1 MVMEYGMAF
10 FFRIANQPV
19 VKFICPDT
27 GEMLVHQ
34 MLADADI
41 QGAHQ
46 HILFLAYLFKNPLE
60 MLFLFQARLHHFRD
74 IRHGGIRNAAAVY
87 VFIGVNRL

>member
-1 MVMEYGMAF
+1 MEYGMAF

-19 VKFICPDT
+19 VKLICPDT

-46 HILFLAYLFKNPLE
+46 HILFLSLIHILEADINP
-60 MLFLFQARLHHFRD
+60 
-74 IRHGGIRNAAAVY
+74 GGIAGTMNVEYDFAPELDLDLSRCV
-87 VFIGVNRL
+87 

>member
-1 MVMEYGMAF
+1 MEYGMAF

-46 HILFLAYLFKNPLE
+46 HILLLAYLFKTRWKCCS
-60 MLFLFQARLHHFRD
+60 FSRRD
-74 IRHGGIRNAAAVY
+74 CIISVIS
-87 VFIGVNRL
+87 VMVV

>member
-1 MVMEYGMAF
+1 MEYGMAF

-60 MLFLFQARLHHFRD
+60 MLFLSRRVC
-74 IRHGGIRNAAAVY
+74 IISVIS
-87 VFIGVNRL
+87 VMVV

>member
-1 MVMEYGMAF
+1 MENGMAF

-46 HILFLAYLFKNPLE
+46 HIPVSYTHLDVYKR
-60 MLFLFQARLHHFRD
+60 QAV
-74 IRHGGIRNAAAVY
+74 AS
-87 VFIGVNRL
+87 